1 MKTFWADFKK
11 FITKG
16 NVLDLAVATII
27 GASFTTIST
36 TFTQGIIMPLVNL
49 LFKVDLST
57 EYLVLKEAV
66 YDPVDPTVV
75 VEAAVLWRYGD
86 LIQAVINFLII
97 ALFLFVLVRIIA
109 KVKSTLDF
117 NANMC
122 ELVQKKLD
130 TDEELNKFEAKWL
143 KRYTKSNPD
152 TAPKKVVVEPV
163 VEEAPAEPVVP
174 ELTTTEKLLTEIL
187 QELKAKNAEE
197 EVKAE

>member
-49 LFKVDLST
+49 LFKVDLSAK
-57 EYLVLKEAV
+57 YLELKPEILNEAGE
-66 YDPVDPTVV
+66 VV
-75 VEAAVLWRYGD
+75 QAAVLWRYGD

-97 ALFLFVLVRIIA
+97 ALFLFILVKIIA

-130 TDEELNKFEAKWL
+130 ADEELNKLEEKWL

-152 TAPKKVVVEPV
+152 TAPKKVVVESV
-163 VEEAPAEPVVP
+163 VEEAPAEPVEP
-174 ELTTTEKLLTEIL
+174 ELSTTDKLLTEIL
-187 QELKAKNAEE
+187 QELKANKEDN
-197 EVKAE
+197 KS

>member
-86 LIQAVINFLII
+86 LIQAIINFLII
-97 ALFLFVLVRIIA
+97 ALFLFILVKVIA

>member
-86 LIQAVINFLII
+86 LIQAIINFLII
-97 ALFLFVLVRIIA
+97 ALFLFILVKIIA

>member
-86 LIQAVINFLII
+86 LIQAIINFLII
-97 ALFLFVLVRIIA
+97 ALFLFILVRIIA
-109 KVKSTLDF
+109 KIKSTLDF